1 MTGVMLSQGIFNGL
15 MAASIYI
22 LVSLG
27 LVLIMSIMGILNLAH
42 GEIYMLGAYVTYF
55 LCIIAGLNYFA
66 ALVIT
71 IFVIGILGLVLER
84 FIFRIFRRGEHGRT
98 IIMTMGLSLLL
109 QTIAVVSFG
118 TTDVIISNMLP
129 GRVIIGSISLSKER
143 LVAIAVCIVLC
154 VVLWGLIQRTKIGQA
169 MLAVSQDPD
178 AASLQGINIFNV
190 SAFAMFTAC
199 ALAGVAGSLIGAIF
213 SVNPFMGGFAM
224 VKGIAVVVLGGM
236 GSITGVILGGLLLG
250 IVDGLVPLLLTS
262 QLASLASFVII
273 IVILLFRPQGLFGH
287 E

>member
-1 MTGVMLSQGIFNGL
+1 MTGVMLSQGLFNGL

-42 GEIYMLGAYVTYF
+42 GEIYMLGAYLTYF
-55 LCIIAGLNYFA
+55 LCIIAGLNYFVA
-66 ALVIT
+66 IIVT
-71 IFVIGILGLVLER
+71 IFILGIFGLVLEK
-84 FIFRIFRRGEHGRT
+84 FIFRIFRRNEHGRT
-98 IIMTMGLSLLL
+98 IIMTMGLSLFL
-109 QTIAVVSFG
+109 QTMAVVSFG

-129 GRVIIGSISLSKER
+129 GRVVIGSISFSKER
-143 LVAIAVCIVLC
+143 VVAIGVCIILC
-154 VVLWGLIQRTKIGQA
+154 GVLWALIQRTKIGQA
-169 MLAVSQDPD
+169 MLAVSEDAE
-178 AASLQGINIFNV
+178 AASLQGINIYSV

-199 ALAGVAGSLIGAIF
+199 ALAGVAGSLMGAIF
-213 SVNPFMGGFAM
+213 SVNPFMGEFAI

-236 GSITGVILGGLLLG
+236 GSIKGVILGGLILG
-250 IVDGLVPLLLTS
+250 MVDALVPLLLTS
-262 QLASLASFVII
+262 QLASLASFITI